1 MRTGEETL
9 SLHPQLVELLA
20 TLEGAGYPDQTTV
33 PLDEARRITVDR
45 ARRYYGP
52 EEPVDRVL
60 NFEIP
65 GPAGALPARLYAVAG
80 ENLPVVVY
88 FHGGGWVLGDRD
100 SHDKGV
106 RALTNAAG
114 CMSIS
119 VEYRL
124 APENVFPAAVD
135 DCYAALCWV
144 AENAGRYGG
153 DGSRLAVAGDSAG
166 GNLAAASALT
176 AKAESGP
183 ALAFQL
189 LIYPITDS
197 NLDTPSYHEFADGP
211 MLTAE
216 RMDYFWKAYVPDAAM
231 RKDWRCAP
239 MQAPD
244 LSGLPP
250 TMILAAPIDPLY
262 SEGEAYAARLAEAGV
277 AVEHVPMPGMCHAIF
292 QTPALLDESRRGID
306 RAGAAL
312 KSVFWP

>member
-1 MRTGEETL
+1 L
-9 SLHPQLVELLA
+9 SLHPQLVDLLA
-20 TLEGAGYPDQTTV
+20 TLEAAGYPDQTTV

-45 ARRYYGP
+45 AQRYYGP
-52 EEPVDRVL
+52 EEHVDRVL

-65 GPAGALPARLYAVAG
+65 GPAGALPARLYAVPG

-114 CMSIS
+114 CISIS

-144 AENAGRYGG
+144 AENADRYGG

-166 GNLAAASALT
+166 GNLAAVSALM
-176 AKAESGP
+176 AKAQGGP
-183 ALAFQL
+183 ELAFQL
-189 LIYPITDS
+189 LIYPVLDS
-197 NLDTPSYHEFADGP
+197 ALDRPSAREHADGP

-216 RMDYFWKAYVPDAAM
+216 RMAHFWQAYVPDPAD
-231 RKDWRCAP
+231 RQDWRCAP
-239 MQAPD
+239 LCAPD
-244 LSGLPP
+244 LGGLPP

-277 AVEHVPMPGMCHAIF
+277 TVEHVPMPGMCHAIF
-292 QTPALLDESRRGID
+292 QAPAVLDESRRGID

-312 KSVFWP
+312 KSAFAR